1 MGRVWI
7 WEGEGNRGGEEAE
20 EGGRLGE
27 GLAPFLWRERVFFF
41 LFWNLRVRAGASGT
55 GDWVRRVDWVHG
67 GPWAGGGTHGHEG
80 FWKAVTTV
88 MFYTRWG
95 CASTSRALDLQTVYG
110 RFHLEF

>member
-67 GPWAGGGTHGHEG
+67 GPWAGGGSRGFLEG
-80 FWKAVTTV
+80 CYDSDVLYSLGVCINLSCF
-88 MFYTRWG
+88 
-95 CASTSRALDLQTVYG
+95 
-110 RFHLEF
+110 RFANSLW